1 MQVFTFCEENYA
13 KSTGAHTALS
23 EWDALTTSEGLSEGK
38 SYVTAQKRLIYFGF
52 TLQLWQMTNKV
63 SVCLHCDLKHPFYS

>member
-23 EWDALTTSEGLSEGK
+23 EMEQHEWDALATSEGF
-38 SYVTAQKRLIYFGF
+38 YWAYQKNTGY
-52 TLQLWQMTNKV
+52 TLLKENISDNK
-63 SVCLHCDLKHPFYS
+63 DG